1 MPRLRRSSS
10 FCTCTHGDAVGYPVV
25 APPALGLVVI
35 SVLTVRSE
43 GLLHRLVL
51 NSLLMV
57 KIFVKEYGL
66 ANPISQKH
74 ALRIRARSKCPGSAI
89 SELELQG
96 KLAPRAL
103 AGWREFPFL
112 RSLEGQPG
120 KILARSGGIKIC
132 FCYFA

>member
-35 SVLTVRSE
+35 SVLTVRPE

-57 KIFVKEYGL
+57 KIFVKEYGPCKS
-66 ANPISQKH
+66 NFSKT
-74 ALRIRARSKCPGSAI
+74 RFKDSRAWQMPWFR
-89 SELELQG
+89 
-96 KLAPRAL
+96 
-103 AGWREFPFL
+103 
-112 RSLEGQPG
+112 
-120 KILARSGGIKIC
+120 
-132 FCYFA
+132 YF